1 MTMAV
6 SIDPVSLAGPPFSF
20 APLIGGEE
28 AESNWQ
34 LPVHYPYTGEQI
46 ATIPLLDETQVRR
59 ALDRAAAS
67 GPPPDRHA
75 RSLVLQAVA
84 ERIAREAD
92 GLARLLTWES
102 GLCLRDTRY
111 EVRRAV
117 DVFRFAAAEAL
128 RDDGDVF
135 ACDTSANGRSRRA
148 YSMREPVR
156 LVAAMTP
163 FNHPLNQVAHK
174 VAPAIAA
181 GAPIVL
187 KPSERTPLAAL
198 WLGRAII
205 DAGLPPDRLAI
216 VTGDAPEVLA
226 TMLDHPAVDVL
237 SFTGGVAVGK
247 QIAHRLGYR
256 RAVLELGGNDP
267 LIVLRDADLALATS
281 LAVAGTT
288 RNSGQRCTAVKR
300 ILADESIADE
310 LVERI
315 AEGVR
320 ALVVGDPFDEATDV
334 GTVIDEAAAQTVERR
349 VIEAVAAGATLVT
362 GGERSGAQ
370 IRPPVLDHVRPEL
383 ELVREET
390 FGPAVPILRVRGLDD
405 AIAVANGTR
414 YGLSSGVVSNDLEA
428 VMRCV
433 RELRCGTV
441 NVNEVPGYRTE
452 LTPFGG
458 IGDSGLGVKEGVLE
472 AMRSMATQKLYTLP
486 W

>member
-1 MTMAV
+1 MAIPLEV
-6 SIDPVSLAGPPFSF
+6 PALTAPPYSFSSLVDGAEVAGD
-20 APLIGGEE
+20 EE
-28 AESNWQ
+28 LA
-34 LPVHYPYTGEQI
+34 VRYPYTGEQV
-46 ATIPLLDETQVRR
+46 ATVPMLSDAQVRS
-59 ALDRAAAS
+59 ALDRTAAA
-67 GPPPDRHA
+67 GPAPDRYA
-75 RSLVLQAVA
+75 RSLVLNAVA
-84 ERIAREAD
+84 DRIVAEAD
-92 GLARLLTWES
+92 GLARLITWES

-117 DVFRFAAAEAL
+117 DVFRFAAGEAL
-128 RDDGDVF
+128 RDDGAVF

-181 GAPIVL
+181 GAPMVL

-198 WLGRAII
+198 WLGRAIL

-216 VTGDAPEVLA
+216 IVGDAPSVLA
-226 TMLDHPAVDVL
+226 TMLEHPTVDVL

-247 QIAHRLGYR
+247 HIADRLGYR

-267 LIVLRDADLALATS
+267 LIVLRDADLELATS
-281 LAVAGTT
+281 LAIAGTT

-300 ILADESIADE
+300 ILADEEIADE
-310 LVERI
+310 LVDRI
-315 AEGVR
+315 AAGVQ
-320 ALVVGDPFDEATDV
+320 ALRVGDPFDEATEI
-334 GTVIDEAAAQTVERR
+334 GTVIDEDAARTVERR
-349 VIEAVAAGATLVT
+349 VAAAVEAGATLVT

-370 IRPPVLDHVRPEL
+370 VRPPVLDHVRPEM

-390 FGPAVPILRVRGLDD
+390 FGPAVPVLRVRGLDE
-405 AIAVANGTR
+405 AIAVANGTS
-414 YGLSSGVVSNDLEA
+414 YGLSSGVVSNDLHA

-472 AMRSMATQKLYTLP
+472 AMRAMTTQKLYTLP

>member
-1 MTMAV
+1 MA
-6 SIDPVSLAGPPFSF
+6 ISLEAPALSGPPFAF
-20 APLIGGEE
+20 PPLIGGEP
-28 AESNWQ
+28 AESARE
-34 LPVHYPYTGEQI
+34 LVVRFPYTGEQV
-46 ATIPLLDETQVRR
+46 ASVPLLDESQVRA
-59 ALDRAAAS
+59 ALDLAADA
-67 GPPPDRHA
+67 GPAPDRYQ
-75 RSLVLQAVA
+75 RSLVLNGVA
-84 ERIAREAD
+84 DRIGAEAES
-92 GLARLLTWES
+92 LARLITWES

-117 DVFRFAAAEAL
+117 DVFRFAASEAL
-128 RDDGDVF
+128 RDDGAVF

-148 YSMREPVR
+148 YTMRVPVR

-181 GAPIVL
+181 GAPMVL

-198 WLGRAII
+198 WLGRAIL
-205 DAGLPPDRLAI
+205 DAGLPPERLAI
-216 VTGDAPEVLA
+216 VTGDAPAVLA

-247 QIAHRLGYR
+247 LIADRLGYR
-256 RAVLELGGNDP
+256 RAILELGGNDP
-267 LIVLRDADLALATS
+267 LIVLADADLELATS

-300 ILADESIADE
+300 ILADEAIADE
-310 LVERI
+310 LVHRI
-315 AEGVR
+315 TARIR
-320 ALVVGDPFDEATDV
+320 AMKVGDPFDEATEI
-334 GTVIDEAAAQTVERR
+334 GTVIDEDSARTIERR
-349 VIEAVAAGATLVT
+349 VADAVAAGAELTT

-370 IRPPVLDHVRPEL
+370 IRPPVLDHVRPEM

-390 FGPAVPILRVRGLDD
+390 FGPAVPILRVRGLDE
-405 AIAVANGTR
+405 AIAVANGTS

-458 IGDSGLGVKEGVLE
+458 VGDSGLGVKEGVLE
-472 AMRSMATQKLYTLP
+472 AMRGMGTQKLYTLP